1 VNPRDSKRLAALATA
16 AAAAVAVRA
25 IIRHPESRMNILWT
39 VRSWIRPADRDSRWQ
54 QRSGRRIDPL
64 DRLRRGI

>member
-1 VNPRDSKRLAALATA
+1 MSARDGKRLAALATA
-16 AAAAVAVRA
+16 AVVAVQAA
-25 IIRHPESRMNILWT
+25 IRQPEARMNLLWT
-39 VRSWIRPADRDSRWQ
+39 VRSWIRPADRDTRWQ